1 MVNRNAFNIA
11 ASSDDRKSAGALVQ
25 MWNQRC
31 DGLETQPRTVRKL
44 AEASVRCQAT
54 GSRARSPRV
63 NTGLGVS
70 TLMMRL
76 DDLTRRRRLRM
87 EKGGSARW
95 DYFWPFAKNRARH

>member
-11 ASSDDRKSAGALVQ
+11 ASSDDLKSAGALVQ

-54 GSRARSPRV
+54 VEVSKPRSPRV

-70 TLMMRL
+70 TLMMRS
-76 DDLTRRRRLRM
+76 DDLTKRHRLHMEEGESLLRTFRR
-87 EKGGSARW
+87 E
-95 DYFWPFAKNRARH
+95 